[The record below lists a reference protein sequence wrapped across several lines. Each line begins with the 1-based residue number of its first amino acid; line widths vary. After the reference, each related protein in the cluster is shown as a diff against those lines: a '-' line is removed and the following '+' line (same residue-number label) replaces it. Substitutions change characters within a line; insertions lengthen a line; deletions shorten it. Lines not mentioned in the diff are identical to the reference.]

1 MMAAVFINR
10 PLSGKQTRFRHG
22 GVGLRK
28 RTVMANWLLLVLLAS
43 TFYVLRHLNLTGLSA
58 VREAIAVREAMY
70 NLNSPLQTMQP
81 LLHPRVYEIE
91 SLKHITLAHGT
102 FYFGLHSHQVQIDPT
117 YEPLLNSMQQELL
130 DDDVIDVQKE
140 KERCERY
147 NYELVDEA
155 NPKRRRLFLG
165 SLLGDDSMEVLR
177 AHGTEAYNIFH
188 TVSFIE
194 SNSTLNMSPKK
205 WKYHD
210 RENPSERLNTLYQ
223 LFGPKTKVSVEYYV
237 TSLEE
242 LFGSQSDLSLEYC
255 QREGSAHRWALNG
268 MRPDDIGIL
277 SDADETFT
285 RDFLRAMQICD
296 VPEFRPNQD
305 CMRPKVLAS
314 TIVME
319 SSPNCVTKDRRW
331 WHPDAILGECVEHV
345 GNSSLHPP
353 AKREYNDRHG
363 LRAQGHGSHG
373 NFTAYWSENS
383 LEPDSGVYP
392 TWKGV
397 DFRRAGGGSQATE
410 VDGSPTGYHFHNFFT
425 GSEAIH
431 VKYHTYGHAAKDA
444 MDKPLWELH
453 DDIQLAVDCATGRSN
468 EKLELNTSSSEWPIY
483 YLNDVIRRR
492 RHGAWQSIVAAE
504 EEYWTSAQNKF
515 GKEYNATKYL
525 QS

>member
-1 MMAAVFINR
+1 
-10 PLSGKQTRFRHG
+10 
-22 GVGLRK
+22 
-28 RTVMANWLLLVLLAS
+28 
-43 TFYVLRHLNLTGLSA
+43 
-58 VREAIAVREAMY
+58 
-70 NLNSPLQTMQP
+70 MQP
-81 LLHPRVYEIE
+81 FRHPRVYEIE

-102 FYFGLHSHQVQIDPT
+102 FYFGPHSHQVEIDST
-117 YEPLLNSMQQELL
+117 YEPVLNSMQQELL
-130 DDDVIDVQKE
+130 DDEVIDVQKE

-155 NPKRRRLFLG
+155 NPRRRLLFLG
-165 SLLGDDSMEVLR
+165 SLLGDDS
-177 AHGTEAYNIFH
+177 TE
-188 TVSFIE
+188 
-194 SNSTLNMSPKK
+194 K

-210 RENPSERLNTLYQ
+210 RENPLERLNTLYQ
-223 LFGPKTKVSVEYYV
+223 LFAPKTKVSVEYYV
-237 TSLEE
+237 SSLEG
-242 LFGSQSDLSLEYC
+242 LFGRQSDLSLEYC
-255 QREGSAHRWALNG
+255 QREGSAHRWALNV
-268 MRPDDIGIL
+268 MRLYDIGII
-277 SDADETFT
+277 SDADEIFT

-305 CMRPKVLAS
+305 CMQPKVLAS
-314 TIVME
+314 TIAME

-363 LRAQGHGSHG
+363 LRGQGHGLDG

-383 LEPDSGVYP
+383 LEPDSGIYP
-392 TWKGV
+392 TWTGA
-397 DFRRAGGGSQATE
+397 DMRREAGGSQAKK

-425 GSEAIH
+425 SSEAIH
-431 VKYHTYGHAAKDA
+431 VKYHTYGHAAYDA

-453 DDIQLAVDCATGRSN
+453 DDIQLAVDCATGKSN
-468 EKLELNTSSSEWPIY
+468 EKLELLNNSSNELPIY

-504 EEYWTSAQNKF
+504 EEYWMSAQNKS